1 MMVAVDGSVSF
12 LCMGITVWSSFQAE
26 FWKFMLH
33 DMQRIP
39 DHIRLIFSL
48 GQLVDDEL
56 ELFDE
61 FGRFVLRIPH
71 VHLQLVHFT
80 LNIDLDLVDFRL
92 QLMEFYNPDRFEN
105 FGING
110 ADFHPGLINSFIYVS
125 AIVLLGIFDVHNR

>member
-1 MMVAVDGSVSF
+1 MMVAVYGSVSF

-26 FWKFMLH
+26 FREFMLH

-39 DHIRLIFSL
+39 DHLRLIFFL
-48 GQLVDDEL
+48 RQLVDDEL

-80 LNIDLDLVDFRL
+80 LNIDLDLVDFSL

-110 ADFHPGLINSFIYVS
+110 ADFHSGLINSFIYVS
-125 AIVLLGIFDVHNR
+125 AIVLLCIFDVHNR